1 MQVQLLGMYFVGAH
15 GSIPTK
21 FRTKVVF
28 ITMKQL
34 YNTRRTLHVRTKADH
49 TIIIRYGAGV
59 HSNGDT
65 QLYSTVVSSSSA
77 SSRDQ
82 QT

>member
-21 FRTKVVF
+21 FRTKALF
-28 ITMKQL
+28 ITKEL
-34 YNTRRTLHVRTKADH
+34 VYKTRRTLHVRTKADH

-65 QLYSTVVSSSSA
+65 QLYSC
-77 SSRDQ
+77 
-82 QT
+82 